1 VSRSNFHQR
10 VGNILGDFRFMDVAA
25 NDGDMTVGRK
35 LICQFFD
42 RDVKVGFFP
51 TALAK
56 STEAT
61 SALMPNSSQIFFTL
75 FAAINELPIPLPQT
89 VLITNIMTTPFVFG

>member
-1 VSRSNFHQR
+1 MSRSNFHQR
-10 VGNILGDFRFMDVAA
+10 VGNILGDLRFMDVAT

-51 TALAK
+51 DGVSKIDRGDVRFDT
-56 STEAT
+56 
-61 SALMPNSSQIFFTL
+61 
-75 FAAINELPIPLPQT
+75 
-89 VLITNIMTTPFVFG
+89 